1 MVDFDKFRFRFLP
14 APEGL
19 SPFINSLYTFETD
32 VSEID
37 DILPAYSAQ
46 LMVFARGEATMEMP
60 GGGTGRS
67 SDAYFLT
74 PLLEAAPFHLSGPV
88 RAAGVSLTTRG
99 WAALSGMPVD
109 EYGNQTMDAADV
121 LDGDLADRLTAI
133 APALRDGEIDA
144 EGAAGLMAEVVRDGL
159 KPLRPQHVQMIERT
173 FAWLNSDLNPQIADL
188 EKELGL
194 SARQLQR
201 LCRRFFGRPTKGVVT
216 RFRAIRSATI
226 LADPNLTAELRS
238 KVTDAYYDQA
248 HMIHEI
254 QRYTGRTP
262 KRLSPEEPHL
272 GVDTLGTGGYGNID
286 LHAVEQGGKRPTN

>member
-1 MVDFDKFRFRFLP
+1 MVDSDKFRFRFLP

-19 SPFINSLYTFETD
+19 SPFIDSLYTFETD

-46 LMVFARGEATMEMP
+46 LIVYARGQATMEMP

-67 SDAYFLT
+67 SEAYFLT

-88 RAAGVSLTTRG
+88 RAAGVSLTARG

-109 EYGNQTMDAADV
+109 EYGNRTMDAAEV
-121 LDGDLADRLTAI
+121 LEGDLADRLTAI

-173 FAWLNSDLNPQIADL
+173 FAWLNSDLNPEIADL

-262 KRLSPEEPHL
+262 KRLSPDEPHL
-272 GVDTLGTGGYGNID
+272 GVETLGTGGYGNID
-286 LHAVEQGGKRPTN
+286 LHAVEQGGKRPIN